1 MINYCGDLRDGNVA
15 APQNYW
21 VNTSSND
28 IVRKFIGRAGSTARN
43 EMELLIDG
51 GSIRKIIRQ
60 ELTYRDLDSD
70 VDNLWSI
77 LFTTG
82 YLTQRGQQQGD
93 MTELVIPNREIR
105 WIFVQ
110 QIRRWFQEETKKD
123 S

>member
-1 MINYCGDLRDGNVA
+1 
-15 APQNYW
+15 
-21 VNTSSND
+21 
-28 IVRKFIGRAGSTARN
+28 
-43 EMELLIDG
+43 MELLIDG
-51 GSIRKIIRQ
+51 GSIRKMIRQ